1 MRRDGACIPMQG
13 AVSRQGR
20 AACGAER
27 VSGASSSLG
36 ARSPQEKYTTGCAL
50 SICAD
55 VRPARLQR
63 AGAAATGARRARRSS
78 PAMTAPP
85 TPAPTLFTRRARPSP
100 HRRSRQGERRRFS
113 RDTSGSASQGG
124 GKPHTGSA
132 RGRALAGASVRGV
145 PALSRQT
152 ARGLGGGA
160 SAAQGRHEKVAGAL
174 FREGSRVGTGGC
186 LRQSG
191 ERPTVPACGR

>member
-1 MRRDGACIPMQG
+1 VWSGEGLLESLFYSRAPRPHEGIHHRLRALDMRRRLPRTAHAGGGGGDRREAGETVLTSNDGPSDA
-13 AVSRQGR
+13 R
-20 AACGAER
+20 ADA
-27 VSGASSSLG
+27 
-36 ARSPQEKYTTGCAL
+36 
-50 SICAD
+50 
-55 VRPARLQR
+55 
-63 AGAAATGARRARRSS
+63 
-78 PAMTAPP
+78 
-85 TPAPTLFTRRARPSP
+85 FTRRARPSP

-113 RDTSGSASQGG
+113 RDTGGCAGQGG